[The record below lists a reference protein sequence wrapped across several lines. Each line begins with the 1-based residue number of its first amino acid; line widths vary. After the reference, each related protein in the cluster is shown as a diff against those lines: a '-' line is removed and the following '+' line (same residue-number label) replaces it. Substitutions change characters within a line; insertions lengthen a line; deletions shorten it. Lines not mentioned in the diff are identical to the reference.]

1 MGDILMSEALLA
13 RLMAMVVDLSASK
26 GAAAPAIIQS
36 VEVTDLQASITAA
49 ADGNRGLSIPAGD
62 YVIEQPITI
71 SKPVTLEFAPRA
83 KVRLKPGVYGDMF
96 RIQSGGVNIY
106 GGEFDFAGNAGV
118 GEASI
123 FAVDEGLDGLSL
135 REATLRGATWGCV
148 ASKSA
153 MTIESCK
160 FYDNA
165 AGDILMSG
173 SAAPMSGGRVR
184 GNYFS
189 CPAGNWEA
197 INVVNLSGGTQL
209 FSDFIITDN
218 VIDGHLDPSVPS
230 CGIQLWANS
239 NDGLIERPIVS
250 NNVVRGFKI
259 PISAAFCRNGTI
271 NGNTVYGG
279 KQMNLEVGGE
289 GNAVTGN
296 TVNLGDS
303 TPEGIGCSGWPR
315 NNISGN
321 TIIGGPPNFQQI
333 WVAQAAGDMLIA
345 NNHFYHSGNVAG
357 SAIRL
362 WGPTGVTVRG
372 NKINLAGSNA
382 WGIYGSDVVDFT
394 ASGND
399 IRAGHTIELDN
410 TSARA
415 LSDID
420 IRVNTLRGAVVKLVG
435 TQGQNVTVEGAA

>member
-1 MGDILMSEALLA
+1 MRLPPTPPVNLAAYATQVTLASDSAILQ
-13 RLMAMVVDLSASK
+13 
-26 GAAAPAIIQS
+26 GAINAACES
-36 VEVTDLQASITAA
+36 RVGLTVT
-49 ADGNRGLSIPAGD
+49 AGD
-62 YVIEQPITI
+62 YVLDQTVTISAPIT
-71 SKPVTLEFAPRA
+71 LEVDPRA
-83 KVRLKPGVYGDMF
+83 KIRLKAGVFGDMF
-96 RIQSGGVNIY
+96 RIRSSGVQIY
-106 GGEFDFAGNAGV
+106 GGEWDFGGNTGA

-123 FAVDEGLDGLSL
+123 IAVDEGLDDILI
-135 REATLRGATWGCV
+135 REATLRGATWGCI

-239 NDGLIERPIVS
+239 NDGLVERPIVS

-321 TIIGGPPNFQQI
+321 TIIGGPANYQHI

-345 NNHFYHSGNVAG
+345 SNHLYHSGNVAG
-357 SAIRL
+357 SGIRL

-372 NKINLAGSNA
+372 NKINLASAGA
-382 WGIYGSDVVDFT
+382 YGIYGSDVVDFT

-410 TSARA
+410 TNARSLA
-415 LSDID
+415 DID
-420 IRVNTLRGAVVKLVG
+420 IRVNTLRGAVVRLVG